1 MLCQTELGVKRLKVY
16 DRGAKFQS
24 LSSYL
29 PGTGLIEIFCFLKM
43 LVKTLCREEPEKK
56 REKRTWESW
65 SVEDK
70 NNFFD
75 GLKQYGRDFGKIKC
89 FMSVKAGK
97 DCQVKVEFCFMLL
110 LTVL

>member
-1 MLCQTELGVKRLKVY
+1 MY
-16 DRGAKFQS
+16 
-24 LSSYL
+24 
-29 PGTGLIEIFCFLKM
+29 FCECEKPFY
-43 LVKTLCREEPEKK
+43 REEPEKK

-75 GLKQYGRDFGKIKC
+75 GLKQYGRDFGKIKT

-97 DCQVKVEFCFMLL
+97 DCQVKVKSVFELFLIF
-110 LTVL
+110 